1 MRVLADPAVTQ
12 PGQENSVSSY
22 LLNVLSRHA
31 LFNIDAMQVGGEKC
45 TKGKNYR
52 HHQTFCWGVFSSVAE
67 KSATRNV
74 MSLFLSLSHYQ

>member
-12 PGQENSVSSY
+12 PGQENSVSSH

-45 TKGKNYR
+45 KN
-52 HHQTFCWGVFSSVAE
+52 
-67 KSATRNV
+67 
-74 MSLFLSLSHYQ
+74 